1 MKNYTADEVLKIAK
15 RHNNSKRSYLLVNP
29 LQGKHLPVSPSVALE
44 MMRTIGDKVAKKY
57 PDCKI
62 VIGFAETATAVGAI
76 VAASL
81 NENCFYVHTTR
92 ENFSDAHN
100 FINFLE
106 EHSHAPEQKLF
117 REKFGE
123 RINKTSAII
132 FVDDEISTGKTLL
145 NIIRQ
150 MKSEYPALSGKKI
163 IAASII
169 NRLTDENE
177 KIFAN
182 ENIDCEY
189 LVKLREKN
197 FDVSAFETSAP
208 KILNLPDELP
218 GKIFF
223 DTTNFFLNPRTGVQ
237 IGEYINESENSGE
250 KILKLAGNA
259 KSVLVCGTEECMLPA
274 IIAGKILESRGF
286 NVVTHSTTR
295 SPIGICDEK
304 NYPVKEGY
312 QIKSFYDTTRT
323 NYIYNLKYY
332 DLIFIISDVNFWQPE
347 SVKSLVAAL
356 DVHGFG
362 KIIFIGGKKCSALT
376 NLKT

>member
-1 MKNYTADEVLKIAK
+1 MKNYTADDVLKIAK

-29 LQGKHLPVSPSVALE
+29 LQGKHLPVSPSSASE
-44 MMRTIGDKVAKKY
+44 MMRTLGDKVAKKY
-57 PDCKI
+57 PECKL

-81 NENCFYVHTTR
+81 GDDCFYIHTTR
-92 ENFSDAHN
+92 ENFSAECN

-117 REKFGE
+117 REKLGD

-150 MKSEYPALSGKKI
+150 LKSEYPALTGKKI

-177 KIFAN
+177 KIFQD
-182 ENIDCEY
+182 ENISCEY
-189 LVKLREKN
+189 LVKLREKI
-197 FDVSAFETSAP
+197 FDVSDLEISAP
-208 KILNLPDELP
+208 KVLNLPNELP

-223 DTTNFFLNPRTGVQ
+223 DTANFFLNPRVGVQ
-237 IGEYINESENSGE
+237 IGEYMNELKNIGE

-259 KSVLVCGTEECMLPA
+259 KSVLVSGTEECMLPA
-274 IIAGKILESRGF
+274 IVAGKILESQGF
-286 NVVTHSTTR
+286 KVVTHSTTR
-295 SPIGICDEK
+295 SPIGICDKK
-304 NYPVKEGY
+304 NYPVTEGY
-312 QIKSFYDTTRT
+312 QIKSFYDTNRV

-332 DLIFIISDVNFWQPE
+332 DLIFVVSDANFRQPE
-347 SVKSLVAAL
+347 PVKNLVAAL

-362 KIIFIGGKKCSALT
+362 KIIFIGGKNVRHLQT
-376 NLKT
+376 